1 MVVTFTC
8 TSLNTWT
15 SLGMVVILLDGV
27 LTARVRHGVLSFGWH
42 TPADDSRKMHFL
54 AQVYSGQVPAEQPDS
69 ETNGVRIPLT
79 EKTMAKGKKIS
90 GH

>member
-8 TSLNTWT
+8 TSLDPWT

-27 LTARVRHGVLSFGWH
+27 LTARVRHGVLGFGWN

-54 AQVYSGQVPAEQPDS
+54 PSQVYSGQVPAEQPDS
-69 ETNGVRIPLT
+69 ETNGVLIPLT
-79 EKTMAKGKKIS
+79 GKTMAKGK
-90 GH
+90 